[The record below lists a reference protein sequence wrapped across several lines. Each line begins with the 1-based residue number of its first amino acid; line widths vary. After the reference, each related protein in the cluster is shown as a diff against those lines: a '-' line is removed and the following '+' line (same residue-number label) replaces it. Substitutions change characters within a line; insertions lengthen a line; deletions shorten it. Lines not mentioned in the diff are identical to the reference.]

1 MPELSDEAVHS
12 ALRDANALE
21 FVTEMGGLDA
31 VIGQR
36 GGRLSGGQRQ
46 RVAIARALVRNPR
59 VLLLDEATSALDT
72 TSERLVQEALGRL
85 MRGRTTFVVAHRLTT
100 VQASDRILVMDRGR
114 IVERGTHDELLRS
127 GGQYARMHSGSL
139 DGVSMKP

>member
-1 MPELSDEAVHS
+1 VA
-12 ALRDANALE
+12 
-21 FVTEMGGLDA
+21 LDA

-46 RVAIARALVRNPR
+46 RVPIARALVRNPR
-59 VLLLDEATSALDT
+59 VLLLDEATSVLDT

-100 VQASDRILVMDRGR
+100 VQAADRILVMDRGR
-114 IVERGTHDELLRS
+114 IVERGAHDEPLRS
-127 GGQYARMHSGSL
+127 GGQYARMHSRSL